1 MCPQPS
7 SSAWWP
13 AEVGLQYSDLSGLDI
28 LTALT
33 VRVNLFTE
41 RNTSVC
47 SSEVNFYFLAGRTS
61 IPMFLMALYSANSG
75 SPVHKVPQQGGWGA
89 TSHSR
94 LEEWGEGEMT
104 PPNRPLPARGH
115 DSPQPQILPPLSST
129 RNGPDMA
136 GHRPP
141 AILATAH
148 GAAEASPCCSSVTL
162 SALHT
167 THPEASQKQQQCQ
180 GRGGH

>member
-1 MCPQPS
+1 M
-7 SSAWWP
+7 
-13 AEVGLQYSDLSGLDI
+13 
-28 LTALT
+28 
-33 VRVNLFTE
+33 
-41 RNTSVC
+41 C

-61 IPMFLMALYSANSG
+61 IPMFLMALYSAQTVAAQSIKCHSKG
-75 SPVHKVPQQGGWGA
+75 VGESLHIPGWR
-89 TSHSR
+89 S
-94 LEEWGEGEMT
+94 EEGGEMT

-148 GAAEASPCCSSVTL
+148 GAAEASHCCSSVTL

-167 THPEASQKQQQCQ
+167 TQSRGKPEAAAVSGK
-180 GRGGH
+180 GRALRLPSRQELLAHAALGLAIR